1 MELTSIGQGSLVG
14 VGIIGLKIFVSIMVI
29 LYLIY
34 TLILSRRIRIM
45 NQNLKTS
52 YEKSFLRISRLHILG
67 AIIAIVLAILS
78 IIY

>member
-14 VGIIGLKIFVSIMVI
+14 VGIIGLKIFVFIMAV